1 MQPLSSPVAAAP
13 WIDITGTCGT
23 NCPGVLAQWGYGR
36 SNNGESTMATSVA
49 LKNLA
54 HSKVR
59 TLVAIGG
66 VCFAVTLLFMQLGF
80 FATVSLSAMLIYDGL
95 DFDAVITSPHYVVL
109 TQASVFPRSRLH
121 QARAHPDVERVMPV
135 YVGRQVWRNPETR
148 RHWPTIILGVNPS
161 DPVSRQAELM
171 QQLPA
176 LARPDTLLIDRYSK
190 AVLGPQESGV
200 ATEVGARNLDIVGQ
214 FTMGPGFEAGLIVV
228 GDQTFSRVYGGRSLA
243 SVNVGLV
250 KLRAG
255 ADPDQVVARLRRDLP
270 ADIRVLTRSEL
281 AVNEARYWHVNTST
295 GVIFGCGVLVAI
307 LFGVVIT
314 YQVLSL
320 EVNQRL
326 PEYATLKAMGFSDA
340 YLSWI
345 VLKQAIIFAVAS
357 YVPGLFIATGIYHI
371 GATMTGLP
379 MGMTFARAASVFCV
393 NLLLCCLSGLL
404 ALRILRR
411 ADPVDLFT

>member
-1 MQPLSSPVAAAP
+1 MPS
-13 WIDITGTCGT
+13 I
-23 NCPGVLAQWGYGR
+23 
-36 SNNGESTMATSVA
+36 A
-49 LKNLA
+49 LKNLT

-80 FATVSLSAMLIYDGL
+80 FATVSQSAMLVYNGL
-95 DFDAVITSPHYVVL
+95 DFDIVLTSPNYVVL
-109 TQASVFPRSRLH
+109 NQANTFPRSRLY
-121 QARAHPDVERVMPV
+121 QARANPDVERVMPV
-135 YVGRQVWRNPETR
+135 QVGRHMWRNPETR
-148 RHWPTIILGVNPS
+148 FHWPTVVLGVNPS
-161 DPVSRQAELM
+161 DPVSLRPDLARQI
-171 QQLPA
+171 PA
-176 LARPDTLLIDRYSK
+176 LARPDTLLIDRHSK
-190 AVLGPQESGV
+190 TVLGPQNAGV
-200 ATEVGARNLDIVGQ
+200 ETEVGSRNLTIIGQ
-214 FTMGPGFEAGLIVV
+214 FTLGTGFEAGLIMV
-228 GDQTFSRVYGGRSLA
+228 GDQTFARVFGGRSLS

-255 ADPDQVVARLRRDLP
+255 ADPQRVAAQLRRDLP
-270 ADIRVLTRSEL
+270 ADVRVLTRTEL
-281 AVNEARYWHVNTST
+281 AANEERYWHVNTST

-326 PEYATLKAMGFSDA
+326 SEYATLKAVGFSDG
-340 YLSWI
+340 YMSWI
-345 VLKQAIIFAVAS
+345 VLKQAAFFAAVS
-357 YVPGLFIATGIYHI
+357 FVPGVFIAMGIYHI
-371 GATMTGLP
+371 GAIMSGLP

-411 ADPVDLFT
+411 ADPVDLFS